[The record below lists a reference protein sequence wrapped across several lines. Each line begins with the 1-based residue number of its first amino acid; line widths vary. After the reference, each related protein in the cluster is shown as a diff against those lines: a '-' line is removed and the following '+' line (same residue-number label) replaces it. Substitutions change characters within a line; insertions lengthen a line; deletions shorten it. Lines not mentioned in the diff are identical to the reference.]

1 MKMID
6 PLTVLI
12 ATPAG
17 QGTVETDYAGA
28 LLSIGAAH
36 MVGNIVFLKRCS
48 DIGLARNLLA
58 SNFFLRSPFEWLVFI
73 DADIGFSYR
82 DFALLMDYPPRDGEP
97 HTWQVWEPLP
107 PSVASGERPVSL
119 TPDEQAMLVVADYCR
134 KVPELS
140 VISGGMGFARIHRS
154 VFQALIDMRDDS
166 GAPRIGTFRHKGQEQ
181 LNFFPAGPNWE
192 GKWLGEDLGF
202 MYLCALAGIQ
212 ARFERRT
219 RLAHYG
225 DMVWVYDDEYEKLS
239 TDARAAA
246 LRALGAAP

>member
-1 MKMID
+1 MKMIN

-12 ATPAG
+12 ATPAVDG
-17 QGTVETDYAGA
+17 KTETDYSGA
-28 LLSIGAAH
+28 MLSIGAAH
-36 MVGNIVFLKRCS
+36 MVGNVVFLKRCS
-48 DIGLARNLLA
+48 DISLARNLLA
-58 SNFFLRSPFEWLVFI
+58 SSFFMRSTFEWLVFI

-82 DFALLMDYPPRDGEP
+82 DFALLMDYPPRQGEP
-97 HTWQVWEPLP
+97 HPWEVWQQSKEHP
-107 PSVASGERPVSL
+107 PSEGRAVSL
-119 TPDEQAMLVVADYCR
+119 TTEGQAMLVVADYCR

-154 VFQALIDMRDDS
+154 VFQALTDMRDDN

-225 DMVWVYDDEYEKLS
+225 DMVWLYDDEYEKLS

-246 LRALGAAP
+246 LRAMGTAP